1 MLSDRPYM
9 RNSYQREGT
18 SIHIWVISILA
29 AAYVIELILL
39 SPWWPVGG
47 QLLATL
53 PLASAALQSGEIW
66 RLLSYSLLHDT
77 HNPFHLLF
85 VLISLAY
92 IGGDLV
98 PRLGTKRFLTVLVA
112 TILGGGLTWTIV
124 HWGHGGTYF
133 GAGAGV
139 MGLFTILALLEPQR
153 EVRLMFLPMAFNAR
167 QILWVL
173 LVVDLFCFVLYEI
186 LGAFAPIDFSPSA
199 HLGSM
204 AIGWLYYN
212 SIHARPAWMRNS
224 LLARPTWLGG
234 RKLPTKAAQTPSRID
249 RGPQPLGPEVD
260 RILDKINHRGFGALT
275 AQEKKTLDE
284 AKNVLNQA
292 VKRAP

>member
-18 SIHIWVISILA
+18 SVHIWVISVLA
-29 AAYVIELILL
+29 A
-39 SPWWPVGG
+39 
-47 QLLATL
+47 L
-53 PLASAALQSGEIW
+53 PLTSAALHGGEIW

-98 PRLGTKRFLTVLVA
+98 PRLGTKRFLAVLVA
-112 TILGGGLTWTIV
+112 TIGGGGLTWTVV
-124 HWGHGGTYF
+124 HWSHGGTYF

-167 QILWVL
+167 QILWAL
-173 LVVDLFCFVLYEI
+173 LVIDLFCFVLYEI

-212 SIHARPAWMRNS
+212 SIHAHPGWTRFAQLARPAW
-224 LLARPTWLGG
+224 LGATKIAQRPSNT
-234 RKLPTKAAQTPSRID
+234 S

-260 RILDKINHRGFGALT
+260 RILDKINHQGFGTLT
-275 AQEKKTLDE
+275 VQEKKTLDE
-284 AKNVLNQA
+284 AKNILNQA

>member
-1 MLSDRPYM
+1 
-9 RNSYQREGT
+9 
-18 SIHIWVISILA
+18 
-29 AAYVIELILL
+29 
-39 SPWWPVGG
+39 
-47 QLLATL
+47 
-53 PLASAALQSGEIW
+53 
-66 RLLSYSLLHDT
+66 
-77 HNPFHLLF
+77 
-85 VLISLAY
+85 
-92 IGGDLV
+92 
-98 PRLGTKRFLTVLVA
+98 
-112 TILGGGLTWTIV
+112 
-124 HWGHGGTYF
+124 
-133 GAGAGV
+133 
-139 MGLFTILALLEPQR
+139 
-153 EVRLMFLPMAFNAR
+153 
-167 QILWVL
+167 
-173 LVVDLFCFVLYEI
+173 YEI

-234 RKLPTKAAQTPSRID
+234 RKLPTKAAQTPSKID

>member
-47 QLLATL
+47 QWVATL

-112 TILGGGLTWTIV
+112 TIFGGGLTWTVV
-124 HWGHGGTYF
+124 HWGHGDTYF

-139 MGLFTILALLEPQR
+139 IGLFTILALLEPQR
-153 EVRLMFLPMAFNAR
+153 EMRFMFLPMVFNAR

-204 AIGWLYYN
+204 AIGWLYCN
-212 SIHARPAWMRNS
+212 FIHVHPGWTRFAQLARPAW
-224 LLARPTWLGG
+224 LGG
-234 RKLPTKAAQTPSRID
+234 RPTTTKAAPRPSNAR
-249 RGPQPLGPEVD
+249 RAPQPLGPEVD
-260 RILDKINHRGFGALT
+260 RILDKINHQGFGTLT
-275 AQEKKTLDE
+275 VQEKKTLDE
-284 AKNVLNQA
+284 AKNILNQA

>member
-18 SIHIWVISILA
+18 SVHIWVISVLA
-29 AAYVIELILL
+29 AAYVIELVLL
-39 SPWWPVGG
+39 SPWWPGG
-47 QLLATL
+47 GPLIATL
-53 PLASAALQSGEIW
+53 PLTSAALHGGEIW

-98 PRLGTKRFLTVLVA
+98 PRLGTKRFLAVLVA
-112 TILGGGLTWTIV
+112 TIGGGGLTWTVV
-124 HWGHGGTYF
+124 HWSHGGTYF

-167 QILWVL
+167 QILWAL
-173 LVVDLFCFVLYEI
+173 LVIDLFCFVLYEI

-212 SIHARPAWMRNS
+212 FIRAHPGWTRFAQLARPAW
-224 LLARPTWLGG
+224 LGATKIAQRPSNT
-234 RKLPTKAAQTPSRID
+234 S

-260 RILDKINHRGFGALT
+260 RILDKINHQGFGTLT
-275 AQEKKTLDE
+275 VQEKKTLDE
-284 AKNVLNQA
+284 AKNILNQA